1 MTRRITITLP
11 DELVSAIDEEAAEE
25 GLSRSALIR
34 EASARYVAGMQTRDA
49 DAARATA
56 VDETL
61 SFLDT
66 LASSSALDQRSAAEV
81 LREIRGPLDAGAP
94 WDDEAGEGP

>member
-34 EASARYVAGMQTRDA
+34 EASARYVAGMQNQDA
-49 DAARATA
+49 EAARREA

-61 SFLDT
+61 GFLDT
-66 LASSSALDQRSAAEV
+66 LAGRDALDQRPTLDV

>member
-34 EASARYVAGMQTRDA
+34 EASSRYVAGMQAADA
-49 DAARATA
+49 DVARREA
-56 VDETL
+56 VDRTL
-61 SFLDT
+61 GFLDE
-66 LASSSALDQRSAAEV
+66 LEDAPVLDDRSVAEV
-81 LREIRGPLDAGAP
+81 LREMRGPLGDSAA
-94 WDDEAGEGP
+94 WDEDAGEGP